1 MGEHVGRDD
10 HSVLIEHDHVKLHY
24 ALYHAGDFSSSTSGT
39 RNEQTGSWVDDG
51 VIRLPNKRSFGYT
64 RLDRYP
70 DELKIDGTVE
80 QHSLEVPLPV
90 ARNPI
95 ALGEMI
101 QRHSAEA
108 TAVAIP
114 SPERTP
120 AGAMKPYFNFANFL
134 RTIADC
140 LASRICQQARP
151 LPTRSHS
158 SNCQT
163 TFLSLVISKICGF
176 FSPA

>member
-101 QRHSAEA
+101 QRHSAE
-108 TAVAIP
+108 VQP
-114 SPERTP
+114 LQSPRLK
-120 AGAMKPYFNFANFL
+120 GHL
-134 RTIADC
+134 QVR
-140 LASRICQQARP
+140 
-151 LPTRSHS
+151 
-158 SNCQT
+158 
-163 TFLSLVISKICGF
+163 
-176 FSPA
+176 